1 MFKQKRI
8 WCIVLIVL
16 LVSTLAWSTLYH
28 EVQRSTK
35 VAHPVYKRKP
45 AVKPIAKW
53 QSAKIPTAI
62 DQTQVDSL
70 DKKMQSI
77 DFVGSVLVVRGD
89 KVVFEKQYGDA
100 NAARKRQNDVN
111 SAYAIAS
118 IQKIATGALVMQQV
132 QQNHLSL
139 SDHISKFYKDVPHG
153 NEITIRQMLDMTSG
167 LTLPGPPG
175 PTTPQTDKQIVDYDL
190 HHLKFNPQLYNQ
202 WRYSQVNYNILAGV
216 LTKLTG
222 KSYEALFNQQ
232 VIRRF
237 NLRQTVFMPSDN
249 PHVAVSYAGTKTDNV
264 DYGKEVVTPD
274 AMWHDELGTG
284 RIAMSARDLY
294 VMVSQILQGKLI
306 SKTSVNQLYESGSR
320 STYGGGTYN
329 MYGAAVNHGLGYGY
343 QGMSIVSKDGQNG
356 LIMLSNSF
364 RAKHSVKPFAEQL
377 YLNLFKK

>member
-8 WCIVLIVL
+8 WFVVLIVL
-16 LVSTLAWSTLYH
+16 LVSTLAWGTLYH

-45 AVKPIAKW
+45 AVKPIATW

-62 DQTQVDSL
+62 DHTQADSL

-77 DFVGSVLVVRGD
+77 DFVGSVLVVRGG
-89 KVVFEKQYGDA
+89 KVVFERQYGNA
-100 NAARKRQNDVN
+100 NAARKRQNGADT
-111 SAYAIAS
+111 AYAIAS

-294 VMVSQILQGKLI
+294 VMISQIMQGKLI
-306 SKTSVNQLYESGSR
+306 SQTSVNQLYESGSR

-343 QGMSIVSKDGQNG
+343 QGMSIVSKNGQNG